1 MTIEWAIPVEVACAW
16 QVAPPSRRRRFH
28 LRHFI
33 EPLLYYSGQVLF
45 QGPMDEYPLHTS
57 TFTAGQAWTAFENA
71 LNSNGSTV
79 QTMPYSLE
87 MHDE

>member
-16 QVAPPSRRRRFH
+16 QVAPPSRRSRFH

-45 QGPMDEYPLHTS
+45 QGPLDEYSLHTS
-57 TFTAGQAWTAFENA
+57 TFTAGQSLAAFEKV
-71 LNSNGSTV
+71 LNGNRSTA
-79 QTMPYSLE
+79 QTMLYSLE
-87 MHDE
+87 IHDE